1 MATLL
6 EFPRSNGSQTADNG
20 RYQKIMAS
28 RFAFW
33 RAHEIQQM
41 TDLLQVEFPGADV
54 RNAMNFAR
62 VVVNAS
68 EGSDMLAQYVRG
80 ILEANS
86 VKLAA

>member
-6 EFPRSNGSQTADNG
+6 EFPRPNGSQTADNG

-33 RAHEIQQM
+33 RAHEIQQVM
-41 TDLLQVEFPGADV
+41 DLLLQEFPGADV

-62 VVVNAS
+62 VVVSPS
-68 EGSDMLAQYVRG
+68 EGNETLTQYVRG
-80 ILEANS
+80 ILDTES
-86 VKLAA
+86 SRLAA

>member
-1 MATLL
+1 MPTLL
-6 EFPRSNGSQTADNG
+6 EFPRSNGSQTADNS

-33 RAHEIQQM
+33 RAHEIQQV
-41 TDLLQVEFPGADV
+41 TDLLLQEFPGADV

-62 VVVNAS
+62 VVVNPS
-68 EGSDMLAQYVRG
+68 EGNETLARYVRG
-80 ILEANS
+80 ILYTAS